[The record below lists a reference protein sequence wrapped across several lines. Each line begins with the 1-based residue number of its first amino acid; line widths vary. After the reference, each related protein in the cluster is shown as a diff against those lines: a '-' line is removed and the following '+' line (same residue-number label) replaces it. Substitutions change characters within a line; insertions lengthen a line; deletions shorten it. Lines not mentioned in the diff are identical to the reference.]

1 MKSRELRRSIYRVA
15 VYTADLDISGTFA
28 TADVEKLAD
37 NVVRV
42 HWEKA
47 VLALALANVSGLKEV
62 TLKLND
68 GNASGFSP
76 SLGVEGVAGNGIH
89 APIGTQARQGFAYAI
104 KLQFSGSHRLILAPA
119 GRDTQAI
126 LRADWP
132 HPGFIGNF
140 LPEQREVRQDGFSAR
155 WRIPHL
161 ARSVPQAWVM
171 NASVQQAGSVI
182 MPEPGLARPVVLPA
196 GKTPLDRFGPN
207 IFGVRF
213 VVPVN
218 HYDLVNRALKYALM
232 FLTTVFAAIFVMEQL
247 SGTQVH
253 AVQYLFVGL
262 MLVLFY
268 VLLLALAEHIGFTA
282 AYAVAAMAT
291 GGTLALY
298 VGRLLHSARQGVA
311 LLLVFAVLYGLL
323 YTILQMEDYALLTGA
338 LLAFAG
344 LTAVMF
350 LTLKV
355 DWAGHRQEHEDI

>member
-1 MKSRELRRSIYRVA
+1 V
-15 VYTADLDISGTFA
+15 D
-28 TADVEKLAD
+28 
-37 NVVRV
+37 
-42 HWEKA
+42 
-47 VLALALANVSGLKEV
+47 AL
-62 TLKLND
+62 
-68 GNASGFSP
+68 P
-76 SLGVEGVAGNGIH
+76 
-89 APIGTQARQGFAYAI
+89 
-104 KLQFSGSHRLILAPA
+104 
-119 GRDTQAI
+119 
-126 LRADWP
+126 
-132 HPGFIGNF
+132 
-140 LPEQREVRQDGFSAR
+140 QR
-155 WRIPHL
+155 
-161 ARSVPQAWVM
+161 
-171 NASVQQAGSVI
+171 AGSVI
-182 MPEPGLARPVVLPA
+182 VPDKGLARPIMLPSGGA
-196 GKTPLDRFGPN
+196 LLDRFGPN
-207 IFGVRF
+207 TFGVRF
-213 VVPVN
+213 VVPVD

-323 YTILQMEDYALLTGA
+323 YTILRMEDYALLTGA

-355 DWAGHRQEHEDI
+355 DWAGRGQEREST